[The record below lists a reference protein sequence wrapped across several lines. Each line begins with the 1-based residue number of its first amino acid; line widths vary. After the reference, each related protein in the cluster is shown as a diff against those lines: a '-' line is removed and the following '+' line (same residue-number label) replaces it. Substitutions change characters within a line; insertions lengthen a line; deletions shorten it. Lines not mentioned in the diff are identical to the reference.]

1 MAAENSSTEERITAL
16 ARRLGEACQRRGR
29 KLAVAESCTAGGVC
43 EAITRVPGSS
53 GWLDRGFVTYS
64 NEAKVEMLGVAAA
77 TLAAHGAVSAQTA
90 GEMADGALRASRA
103 DTAAAIT
110 GIAGPDGGT
119 AEKPVGLVWFAWC
132 VRGGAARVEERR
144 FQGDRD
150 TIRRLSVET
159 TLRGL
164 LESLEEA
171 PG

>member
-1 MAAENSSTEERITAL
+1 
-16 ARRLGEACQRRGR
+16 
-29 KLAVAESCTAGGVC
+29 
-43 EAITRVPGSS
+43 
-53 GWLDRGFVTYS
+53 
-64 NEAKVEMLGVAAA
+64 MLGVNAA
-77 TLAAHGAVSAQTA
+77 TLAAHGAVSAETA
-90 GEMADGALRASRA
+90 REMALGALRASRA

-144 FQGDRD
+144 FQGDRG

-159 TLRGL
+159 ALRGL
-164 LESLEEA
+164 LESLEET